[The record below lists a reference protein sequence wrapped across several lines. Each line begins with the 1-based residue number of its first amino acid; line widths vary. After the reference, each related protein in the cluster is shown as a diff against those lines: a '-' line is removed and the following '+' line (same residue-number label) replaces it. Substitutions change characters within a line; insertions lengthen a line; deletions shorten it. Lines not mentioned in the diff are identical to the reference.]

1 MKVPPFV
8 RSAQDFFFWAPPRP
22 QKSTF
27 FIICG
32 YCCVTRG
39 NIFQISSLEE
49 KVTHYALKVAEHEK
63 NALLSKKEHQNLKKE
78 LEEHLL
84 FKEKYERLEN

>member
-1 MKVPPFV
+1 MTW
-8 RSAQDFFFWAPPRP
+8 S
-22 QKSTF
+22 
-27 FIICG
+27 
-32 YCCVTRG
+32 

-78 LEEHLL
+78 LEECLV
-84 FKEKYERLEN
+84 FKEKCERFES

>member
-1 MKVPPFV
+1 MLRAFFLGSTKTAKV
-8 RSAQDFFFWAPPRP
+8 
-22 QKSTF
+22 KSLY
-27 FIICG
+27 CG
-32 YCCVTRG
+32 YCCVTWG

-78 LEEHLL
+78 LEEHLV

>member
-1 MKVPPFV
+1 MLGVLRIFFPGLY
-8 RSAQDFFFWAPPRP
+8 QDSKN
-22 QKSTF
+22 QLY
-27 FIICG
+27 CG
-32 YCCVTRG
+32 YCCVTWG

-63 NALLSKKEHQNLKKE
+63 NALSSKREHQNLKKE
-78 LEEHLL
+78 FEEHLV

>member
-1 MKVPPFV
+1 MLGVLRP
-8 RSAQDFFFWAPPRP
+8 FFFSDTTKTA
-22 QKSTF
+22 KINF
-27 FIICG
+27 LYCG
-32 YCCVTRG
+32 YCFVAWG

-78 LEEHLL
+78 LEEHLV